1 MEEVFKEFAGYISLG
16 MEVIAAMFIA
26 YGAVQAII
34 GLFQRRGSLSSVVD
48 RKYVY
53 VRFGE
58 WLLLGLEFELGADIV
73 RTAISPTWSQIGQL
87 GAIALI
93 RTFLNYFL
101 EKDVEKYAVQ
111 VRDAISEQQD
121 LAQEILPHRTQQ
133 TQS

>member
-1 MEEVFKEFAGYISLG
+1 VEEVFKEFAGYISLG

-26 YGAVQAII
+26 YGAVQALI
-34 GLFQRRGSLSSVVD
+34 GLFQRKAGVSTLEG

>member
-1 MEEVFKEFAGYISLG
+1 VEEVFKEFAGYISLG
-16 MEVIAAMFIA
+16 MEVIAAIFIA
-26 YGAVQAII
+26 YGAVQALF
-34 GLFQRRGSLSSVVD
+34 GLFQRKAGVSILEG
-48 RKYVY
+48 RKDVY

-58 WLLLGLEFELGADIV
+58 WMLLGLEFELGADIV

-101 EKDVEKYAVQ
+101 EKDVERYALQ
-111 VRDAISEQQD
+111 VRASNSEQQI
-121 LAQEILPHRTQQ
+121 LTHEILPPRTHP

>member
-26 YGAVQAII
+26 YGAVQAIF
-34 GLFQRRGSLSSVVD
+34 GLFQRKIGVSTLEG
-48 RKYVY
+48 RKDVY

-58 WLLLGLEFELGADIV
+58 WMLLGLEFELGADIV

-93 RTFLNYFL
+93 RTFLNFFL
-101 EKDVEKYAVQ
+101 EKDVERYALQ
-111 VRDAISEQQD
+111 VRASNSEQQK
-121 LAQEILPHRTQQ
+121 LTQEILPPRAHPT
-133 TQS
+133 